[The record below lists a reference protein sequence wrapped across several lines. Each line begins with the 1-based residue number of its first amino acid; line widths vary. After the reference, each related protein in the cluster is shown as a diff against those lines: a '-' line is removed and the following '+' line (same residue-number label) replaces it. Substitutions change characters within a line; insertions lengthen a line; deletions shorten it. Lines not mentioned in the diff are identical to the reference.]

1 MSETETVDIAEDS
14 AQSMSL
20 DDFAKDLSNIGEPDE
35 SLEAPQNPEVDS
47 SQSQSDGDLET
58 SEAEAE
64 PDESPETLTVKSLAE
79 KLGVDAKELYQS
91 VSIDLGE
98 GQALTL
104 GELKDRGKDL
114 LQSEALLANAS
125 EQQLEVEN
133 ELLVKRQQL
142 NVEAQRLGVEFTPEQ
157 QAEHMRAVDAYQ
169 DQQVRKALEIMPDWQ
184 DKATREAD
192 LTRIDKITKQYG
204 FSEAEQSTILDARL
218 LKVFR
223 DFQRQRDTL
232 ARFKKEK
239 VKSKRKQSPSSLTQS
254 SNNVTEIAAQNK
266 AGKLSSSD
274 AVKGLAAYL

>member
-1 MSETETVDIAEDS
+1 MSEIETVDTADNE

-20 DDFAKDLSNIGEPDE
+20 DDLARDLSGIGEPDE
-35 SLEAPQNPEVDS
+35 GLQAPQNPEVDS
-47 SQSQSDGDLET
+47 SQSQPDGDPET

-64 PDESPETLTVKSLAE
+64 PDESPETLTVKGLAE
-79 KLGVDAKELYQS
+79 KLGIDAKELYQS

-98 GQALTL
+98 GQTLTL

-125 EQQLEVEN
+125 EQQLEIEN

-157 QAEHMRAVDAYQ
+157 SADHRRTIEAYQ
-169 DQQVRKALEIMPDWQ
+169 DDQVRKALQIMPDWQ

-192 LTRIDKITKQYG
+192 LTRIDKITRQYG

-239 VKSKRKQSPSSLTQS
+239 VHSKGKQSPSSLTRS
-254 SNNVTEIAAQNK
+254 SDKVTEIAAQNK
-266 AGKLSSSD
+266 AGTLSSGD

>member
-1 MSETETVDIAEDS
+1 M
-14 AQSMSL
+14 
-20 DDFAKDLSNIGEPDE
+20 
-35 SLEAPQNPEVDS
+35 DS

-58 SEAEAE
+58 SEAETAE
-64 PDESPETLTVKSLAE
+64 PGESQETLTVKSLAE

-98 GQALTL
+98 GQTLTL

-157 QAEHMRAVDAYQ
+157 QAEHLRAVDAYQ

-239 VKSKRKQSPSSLTQS
+239 VKSKRKQTPSSLTQS
-254 SNNVTEIAAQNK
+254 SNTVTEIAAQSK

>member
-1 MSETETVDIAEDS
+1 MSEAEAIDTDDNM

-20 DDFAKDLSNIGEPDE
+20 DDFAKDLSGIGEPDE
-35 SLEAPQNPEVDS
+35 GLQAPQSPEVDS
-47 SQSQSDGDLET
+47 SQSQPDGDLKT

-64 PDESPETLTVKSLAE
+64 PGESQETLTVKSLAE
-79 KLGVDAKELYQS
+79 KLGIDAKELYQS

-98 GQALTL
+98 GQTLTL

-114 LQSEALLANAS
+114 LQTEALLANAS
-125 EQQLEVEN
+125 EQQLEIEN

-157 QAEHMRAVDAYQ
+157 SAEHRRTIEAYQ
-169 DQQVRKALEIMPDWQ
+169 DDQVKKALQIMPDWQ

-192 LTRIDKITKQYG
+192 LTRIDKITRQYG

-239 VKSKRKQSPSSLTQS
+239 VKSKGKQSPSSLTRS
-254 SNNVTEIAAQNK
+254 SDKVTEIAAQNK
-266 AGKLSSSD
+266 AGTLSSGD